1 MPTIIDLRPE
11 IEKVS
16 GRIAIVA
23 LLILC
28 LCIKVYTTQFWHDMN
43 VNHRVKCKVI
53 DRIVEDET
61 ITQDGNSTTKKVN
74 KLVLQAEGF
83 NNTFKLAVDTPTWN
97 RAIINGVK
105 NTFYFNIS
113 RTEYGPWHNQL
124 ICVLL
129 LLVTGS
135 SGCSFIMYSVRY
147 ITSIISHNNG
157 K

>member
-43 VNHRVKCKVI
+43 VDHRVKCKVI

-83 NNTFKLAVDTPTWN
+83 NNTFKLAGSE
-97 RAIINGVK
+97 ANG
-105 NTFYFNIS
+105 
-113 RTEYGPWHNQL
+113 
-124 ICVLL
+124 
-129 LLVTGS
+129 
-135 SGCSFIMYSVRY
+135 RY
-147 ITSIISHNNG
+147 
-157 K
+157 

>member
-1 MPTIIDLRPE
+1 
-11 IEKVS
+11 
-16 GRIAIVA
+16 
-23 LLILC
+23 
-28 LCIKVYTTQFWHDMN
+28 MN
-43 VNHRVKCKVI
+43 VDHRVKCKVI

-105 NTFYFNIS
+105 NTLS

-135 SGCSFIMYSVRY
+135 SGCSFIVYSVRY

>member
-43 VNHRVKCKVI
+43 VDHRVKCKVI

-74 KLVLQAEGF
+74 KLVLQIDGDAT
-83 NNTFKLAVDTPTWN
+83 NNSEDNLQLLCPN
-97 RAIINGVK
+97 CH
-105 NTFYFNIS
+105 S
-113 RTEYGPWHNQL
+113 LTENYGRLNAKSTRP
-124 ICVLL
+124 
-129 LLVTGS
+129 
-135 SGCSFIMYSVRY
+135 
-147 ITSIISHNNG
+147 
-157 K
+157 KK

>member
-11 IEKVS
+11 IEKIS

-43 VNHRVKCKVI
+43 VDHRVKCKVI

-61 ITQDGNSTTKKVN
+61 ITQNGNSTTKKVN

-83 NNTFKLAVDTPTWN
+83 NNTFKAN
-97 RAIINGVK
+97 EIGAIIA
-105 NTFYFNIS
+105 TMWD
-113 RTEYGPWHNQL
+113 TEA
-124 ICVLL
+124 
-129 LLVTGS
+129 TD
-135 SGCSFIMYSVRY
+135 
-147 ITSIISHNNG
+147 SIFD
-157 K
+157 KYR

>member
-43 VNHRVKCKVI
+43 VDHRVKCKVI

-83 NNTFKLAVDTPTWN
+83 NNTFKLAVDTPTWTSKSLGQN
-97 RAIINGVK
+97 ILKSIMMQCLHTRSVGII
-105 NTFYFNIS
+105 
-113 RTEYGPWHNQL
+113 QL
-124 ICVLL
+124 ICHVKTFL
-129 LLVTGS
+129 
-135 SGCSFIMYSVRY
+135 R
-147 ITSIISHNNG
+147 
-157 K
+157 

>member
-43 VNHRVKCKVI
+43 VDHRVKCKVI

-74 KLVLQAEGF
+74 KLVQRGTKLQAVKHVKESAKCGLKEAKDF
-83 NNTFKLAVDTPTWN
+83 VDT
-97 RAIINGVK
+97 
-105 NTFYFNIS
+105 Y
-113 RTEYGPWHNQL
+113 YDY
-124 ICVLL
+124 VL
-129 LLVTGS
+129 
-135 SGCSFIMYSVRY
+135 
-147 ITSIISHNNG
+147 ND
-157 K
+157 

>member
-43 VNHRVKCKVI
+43 VDHRVKCKVI

-83 NNTFKLAVDTPTWN
+83 NNTFKLAVDTPTW
-97 RAIINGVK
+97 K
-105 NTFYFNIS
+105 
-113 RTEYGPWHNQL
+113 L
-124 ICVLL
+124 
-129 LLVTGS
+129 
-135 SGCSFIMYSVRY
+135 MD
-147 ITSIISHNNG
+147 
-157 K
+157 

>member
-11 IEKVS
+11 IEKIS

-43 VNHRVKCKVI
+43 VDHIVKCKVI

-97 RAIINGVK
+97 SAIINGVK
-105 NTFYFNIS
+105 NTFFLIYLEPSTDLGTISLYVYSYF
-113 RTEYGPWHNQL
+113 
-124 ICVLL
+124 
-129 LLVTGS
+129 
-135 SGCSFIMYSVRY
+135 
-147 ITSIISHNNG
+147 
-157 K
+157 

>member
-43 VNHRVKCKVI
+43 VDHRVKCI

-124 ICVLL
+124 I
-129 LLVTGS
+129 
-135 SGCSFIMYSVRY
+135 
-147 ITSIISHNNG
+147 
-157 K
+157 

>member
-11 IEKVS
+11 IEKIS

-43 VNHRVKCKVI
+43 VDHIVKCKVI

-105 NTFYFNIS
+105 NTFF
-113 RTEYGPWHNQL
+113 
-124 ICVLL
+124 
-129 LLVTGS
+129 
-135 SGCSFIMYSVRY
+135 F
-147 ITSIISHNNG
+147 
-157 K
+157 

>member
-43 VNHRVKCKVI
+43 VDHRVKCKVI

-83 NNTFKLAVDTPTWN
+83 NNTFKHVKESTKCGLKEAKDFVDT
-97 RAIINGVK
+97 
-105 NTFYFNIS
+105 YCD
-113 RTEYGPWHNQL
+113 Y
-124 ICVLL
+124 VL
-129 LLVTGS
+129 
-135 SGCSFIMYSVRY
+135 
-147 ITSIISHNNG
+147 ND
-157 K
+157 

>member
-43 VNHRVKCKVI
+43 VDHRVKCKVI

-83 NNTFKLAVDTPTWN
+83 NNTF
-97 RAIINGVK
+97 
-105 NTFYFNIS
+105 NIS

-135 SGCSFIMYSVRY
+135 SGCSFIVYSVRY